1 MDNTQLSPEY
11 NLEDL
16 DWLLSE
22 ASRNHISMDTYMKGV
37 RLVEQMHK
45 QVTEFTDILSKEM
58 NADEYFTAPISSWF
72 CHLEN
77 ALCGIPWK

>member
-16 DWLLSE
+16 DWLLPE

-77 ALCGIPWK
+77 TLCGIPWK